1 MAGTALTMI
10 VNATVQPPGSTI
22 LKLLAG
28 GGLAWFGLKGSA
40 NRHLFMYFAGVE
52 TFLDAFRE
60 MAYPQRARAMLEN
73 VQQRKFFATCVHEWF
88 VPVGHAAFGARAV
101 AWPAQETGAP
111 AATGRVALPLAGERQ
126 YEVVKLP
133 AGAGHETV
141 RLPVAEQKEE
151 AKKAAPVLV
160 T

>member
-1 MAGTALTMI
+1 MAAGTALTMI
-10 VNATVQPPGSTI
+10 INATVQPPGSTI

-28 GGLAWFGLKGSA
+28 GGLAWYGLKGTT
-40 NRHLFMYFAGVE
+40 NRHIFAYIAGVDV
-52 TFLDAFRE
+52 FLDVFRE
-60 MAYPQRARAMLEN
+60 LSYAQRARALLEN

-88 VPVGHAAFGARAV
+88 VTVGRAAFGARAV
-101 AWPAQETGAP
+101 AWPAQET
-111 AATGRVALPLAGERQ
+111 ATGRVALPLAGERQ